1 MIFKSDYSKDVYVA
15 QKGVTRTSDET
26 KIKSTYKLIGNIPGN
41 DGADFWIGDTG
52 VDVETGGT
60 YPKIIGSSDS
70 KGTGDRCYAGGKT
83 TSGTREYLQG
93 GALWNGSYSGSSFVS
108 CWLGLSPW
116 LWLCLGAD

>member
-1 MIFKSDYSKDVYVA
+1 M
-15 QKGVTRTSDET
+15 
-26 KIKSTYKLIGNIPGN
+26 IGNIPGN

-70 KGTGDRCYAGGKT
+70 QGTGDRCYAGGKT

-93 GALWNGSYSGSSFVS
+93 GNLRNGSNSGSSCVFCGGGLSTGNWNYLGANCIIQLFFVS
-108 CWLGLSPW
+108 HFVFEKNI
-116 LWLCLGAD
+116 

>member
-52 VDVETGGT
+52 VDVETVGT
-60 YPKIIGSSDS
+60 YAKIIGFRDS
-70 KGTGDRCYAGGKT
+70 QGTGDRCYAGGKT

-93 GALWNGSYSGSSFVS
+93 GALRGGSASGSSCVA
-108 CWLGLSPW
+108 CGGGLSLGFW
-116 LWLCLGAD
+116 DYLGAD